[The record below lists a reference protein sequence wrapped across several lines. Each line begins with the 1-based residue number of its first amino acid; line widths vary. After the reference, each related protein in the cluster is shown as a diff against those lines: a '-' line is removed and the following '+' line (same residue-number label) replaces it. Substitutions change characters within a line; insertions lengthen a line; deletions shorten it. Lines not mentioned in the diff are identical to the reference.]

1 MHLAER
7 ESLDPHSTARPERPM
22 RPQLWRLGMNH
33 TLSSLARRGVLVLGV
48 SLACAL
54 PAAAQTGAGG
64 GSGTSN
70 TTGATTTGG
79 ATSGLDTT
87 TRAVRNDRPDYGW
100 IGLIGL
106 AGLLGLRRK
115 REDPDTTRTSGRTTT
130 TASR

>member
-1 MHLAER
+1 MDTCFEVAPAEQPAGPPPLEIR
-7 ESLDPHSTARPERPM
+7 
-22 RPQLWRLGMNH
+22 MNH
-33 TLSSLARRGVLVLGV
+33 TFSTLVKRGVLVVGV

-70 TTGATTTGG
+70 TTGATTSGG

-87 TRAVRNDRPDYGW
+87 TRAVRDDGPDYGW
-100 IGLIGL
+100 IGLLGL

-115 REDPDTTRTSGRTTT
+115 REEPDTTRSTRPTT